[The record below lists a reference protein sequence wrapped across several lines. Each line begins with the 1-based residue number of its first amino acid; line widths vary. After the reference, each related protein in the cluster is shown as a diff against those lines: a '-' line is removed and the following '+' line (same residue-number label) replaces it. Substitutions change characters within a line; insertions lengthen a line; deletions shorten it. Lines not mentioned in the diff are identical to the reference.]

1 MLLLSVQVASDFHDL
16 TGTIFADGQVEL
28 KHRLAL
34 GVGRVRHDGDLT
46 VRAAELDLDFVAEVL
61 GLEAFD
67 VLEEFA
73 ERIFVLERLRHE
85 TDLDAGLKLRNESS
99 QLILARSDLVHPL
112 VKLSVLP
119 LQLRLPLL
127 QSLRRLGRIHRLPNG
142 RVGHADRLLLVDE

>member
-1 MLLLSVQVASDFHDL
+1 MFLFSVQVASNFHDL

-85 TDLDAGLKLRNESS
+85 ADLDAGLKLRNESS

-127 QSLRRLGRIHRLPNG
+127 QSLRRLGRIHRLPN
-142 RVGHADRLLLVDE
+142 